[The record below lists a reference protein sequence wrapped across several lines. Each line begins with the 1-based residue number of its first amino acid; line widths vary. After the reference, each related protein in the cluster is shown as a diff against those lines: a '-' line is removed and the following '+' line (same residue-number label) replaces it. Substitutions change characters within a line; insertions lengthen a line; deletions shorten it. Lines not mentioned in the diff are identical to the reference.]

1 MTNTSTIDQSRIL
14 QLLAEE
20 LSIRASQAAAAIDLL
35 DGGATVPFIARYR
48 KEATGGLDDVV
59 LRDLEVRL
67 LYMREL
73 ETRRLA
79 ILDSI
84 REQEKLTPEL
94 EAAILEANSKQRLE
108 DLYTPY
114 KPKRR
119 TRAQIAL
126 EAGLEALTEAI
137 LADKNCDPLQLAETF
152 INIEAGF
159 EDAKKTLD
167 GAREILAQRYVENA
181 DLLENMRNYL
191 WQHGMLYATVVEGK
205 ETEGDKFRDW
215 FDFSENLKTLPSHRV
230 LALLRGRQQGVLALR
245 LGLSPELEALSPH
258 PCIERVAK
266 ISYCPADFS
275 TDAKPQAK
283 WLAEVCRITWRVK
296 LLTAFET
303 ELIGRLRD
311 EAESEATRVF
321 AANLRD
327 LLLAAPAGN
336 KRVLGLDPGIRT
348 GVKVAAIDETGKV
361 IATDTVYP
369 FGGRKDIAGTT
380 QTISQLLRQHNLQL
394 IAIGNGTAS
403 RETEQLVK
411 ALLKEN
417 TEFSSVQH
425 IVVSEAGA
433 SVYSASEVGSQE
445 FPDLDV
451 SLRGAVSIA
460 RRLQDPLAELVKID
474 PKAIG
479 VGQYQHDVNQREL
492 ERSLDAVVED
502 CVNAVGVDV
511 NTASAALLARVSGL
525 NKTLAENIVEW
536 RDENGAFPDRKTLLS
551 VKRFGPKTFEQA
563 AGFLRIPNGS
573 NPLDGSAVHP
583 EAYPVVERILKKIQ
597 ADAAA
602 VVGQA
607 DALKGLSPKEF
618 TDEQFGLPT
627 VQDIF
632 TEIEKPGRDPR
643 PEFKTAQFMDGVTEI
658 RDLHVGMILE
668 GVVSNV
674 ANFGAFVDIGVHQD
688 GLVHISALANK
699 FVEDPRDVV
708 RVGQTVTVKVL
719 EVDEPR
725 KRISLTMRL
734 EDSAEPSPK
743 RTTVQD
749 KPQRSGSRPPRAD
762 RQSQRNTP
770 DAGNNAMAAAFA
782 KLKK

>member
-1 MTNTSTIDQSRIL
+1 MS
-14 QLLAEE
+14 
-20 LSIRASQAAAAIDLL
+20 
-35 DGGATVPFIARYR
+35 
-48 KEATGGLDDVV
+48 
-59 LRDLEVRL
+59 
-67 LYMREL
+67 
-73 ETRRLA
+73 
-79 ILDSI
+79 
-84 REQEKLTPEL
+84 
-94 EAAILEANSKQRLE
+94 
-108 DLYTPY
+108 
-114 KPKRR
+114 
-119 TRAQIAL
+119 
-126 EAGLEALTEAI
+126 
-137 LADKNCDPLQLAETF
+137 
-152 INIEAGF
+152 
-159 EDAKKTLD
+159 
-167 GAREILAQRYVENA
+167 
-181 DLLENMRNYL
+181 
-191 WQHGMLYATVVEGK
+191 
-205 ETEGDKFRDW
+205 
-215 FDFSENLKTLPSHRV
+215 
-230 LALLRGRQQGVLALR
+230 
-245 LGLSPELEALSPH
+245 
-258 PCIERVAK
+258 
-266 ISYCPADFS
+266 
-275 TDAKPQAK
+275 
-283 WLAEVCRITWRVK
+283 
-296 LLTAFET
+296 
-303 ELIGRLRD
+303 
-311 EAESEATRVF
+311 
-321 AANLRD
+321 
-327 LLLAAPAGN
+327 
-336 KRVLGLDPGIRT
+336 
-348 GVKVAAIDETGKV
+348 
-361 IATDTVYP
+361 
-369 FGGRKDIAGTT
+369 
-380 QTISQLLRQHNLQL
+380 
-394 IAIGNGTAS
+394 
-403 RETEQLVK
+403 
-411 ALLKEN
+411 
-417 TEFSSVQH
+417 
-425 IVVSEAGA
+425 
-433 SVYSASEVGSQE
+433 
-445 FPDLDV
+445 
-451 SLRGAVSIA
+451 

-597 ADAAA
+597 ADASA

-762 RQSQRNTP
+762 RQSQRNTR
-770 DAGNNAMAAAFA
+770 DKGRSSAMESRRE
-782 KLKK
+782 